1 MKSKLRYSCVMVAAL
16 GVASS
21 MMAQAEQD
29 TTITRELLIEKQYNP
44 IVRDADKITRMP
56 NVEEPSVARST
67 VEFAQPV
74 MMSTT
79 KRELTDL
86 SVGDVNT
93 YYRFSDRRGY
103 LGFGGG
109 SYLNLQG
116 DLGYRFVDNDATIFG
131 AEVNH
136 ASTNGKVKYKED
148 EFGRTELATSETF
161 AKIYYKQL
169 LRRITLESDLAYNY
183 SSFKY
188 HGTTSLYDQLLPLD
202 GLTDAF
208 DRRERSYL
216 DYRLAMHSNGDR
228 TWNYKGIFDVTA
240 MWDDYANIKEQNFDA
255 RFGLSKEFRG
265 DWSMHADLGLSLL
278 MYGGDLAKANNTM
291 YDNLKNTGL
300 LSINPYFS
308 YDNDEVFSARLGV
321 NMGISTNVS
330 PKFGI
335 SPDVSMQWTMAPY
348 WLLYGNITGGL
359 KQYSLANI
367 SRQYRFNNVA
377 YQLKNA
383 YEVANMNVGIRTNVA
398 PGFSLDVFGGFS
410 HTSNDMFMET
420 DFVKV
425 SDGKSLNTLK
435 AVTYDATKFNIGM
448 KLDYKYGDMFAID
461 FMAKYNGYNLEDDA
475 VASYC
480 PKFEMDTRIMYKPH
494 NKWRLALAYEGDMG
508 RKAVINTSDNLLGS
522 IVRDADDI
530 HNVNFELDWLMSR
543 SFTVYLHLNN
553 VLSRQQETYYGMPEQ
568 RFAFVLGGS
577 LLF

>member
-1 MKSKLRYSCVMVAAL
+1 MNSKLRYSCVMMAAF
-16 GVASS
+16 GAASS

-56 NVEEPSVARST
+56 KVEEPTVARST

-74 MMSTT
+74 MTATSR
-79 KRELTDL
+79 REVTDL

-93 YYRFSDRRGY
+93 YYRFSDKRGY

-116 DLGYRFVDNDATIFG
+116 DIGYRFVDNEATIFG
-131 AEVNH
+131 AELNH
-136 ASTNGKVKYKED
+136 ISTNGKVKYKED
-148 EFGRTELATSETF
+148 KFGKTELAASETF
-161 AKIYYKQL
+161 VKAYYKQL
-169 LRRITLESDLAYNY
+169 LRRITLESDLAYAY
-183 SSFKY
+183 SSYKY
-188 HGTTSLYDQLLPLD
+188 HGTTTLYDQLLPND
-202 GLTDAF
+202 GLMDAY

-228 TWNYKGIFDVTA
+228 SWNYKGIFDVTA
-240 MWDDYANIKEQNFDA
+240 MWDDYANIKEQNFDTK
-255 RFGLSKEFRG
+255 FGLSKEFRG
-265 DWSMHADLGLSLL
+265 DWNMHADLGLSLL
-278 MYGGDLAKANNTM
+278 MYGGEIGKANNTR
-291 YDNLKNTGL
+291 YDNLKNSGL

-308 YDNDEVFSARLGV
+308 YENEGEFSARLGV

-348 WLLYGNITGGL
+348 WLLYGNLTGGL

-367 SRQYRFNNVA
+367 SRQYRYNNVA

-383 YEVANMNVGIRTNVA
+383 YEVVNMNVGIRTDVA
-398 PGFSLDVFGGFS
+398 PGFSFDVFGGFS
-410 HTSNDMFMET
+410 HTANDLFMES
-420 DFVKV
+420 DFIKV
-425 SDGKSLNTLK
+425 SEGKSLNTLK
-435 AVTYDATKFNIGM
+435 AVTYDATKYNIGM

-475 VASYC
+475 IASYC
-480 PKFEMDTRIMYKPH
+480 PNFEMDSRIMYKPH
-494 NKWRLALAYEGDMG
+494 NKWRLGLTYEGDMG
-508 RKAVINTSDNLLGS
+508 RKAVINSSNSFGS
-522 IVRDADDI
+522 PIVKDADDI
-530 HNVNFELDWLMSR
+530 HMVNLELDWLMSH